1 MMILF
6 PVVAAA
12 LTSVLIGKTGKR
24 ADEKTGRWRTGG
36 LIALLIA
43 IAASS
48 AR

>member
-6 PVVAAA
+6 LLVAAA
-12 LTSVLIGKTGKR
+12 LTSVLTGKTGKR

-43 IAASS
+43 ASS

>member
-6 PVVAAA
+6 LLVAAA
-12 LTSVLIGKTGKR
+12 LMSVLTGKTGKR
-24 ADEKTGRWRTGG
+24 ADQKTGRWRTGG
-36 LIALLIA
+36 LIALLIG